1 MASGNRRLRSG
12 SARRL
17 SVAAVLLAMLAGA
30 SFGALTVAVQWGI
43 RRNGDPHVGALVAAA
58 VGAAASAAVAAP
70 SAVVEG
76 VPIGTLLPF
85 FGAGLIAPGASQI
98 LLTLA
103 VGHAGSSRAAILMGT
118 APLLSIVIALM
129 LLGESFRPLLVVGTV
144 LIVLGSVTLAGER
157 TRPELRGRG
166 FALAILCAAL
176 FAARDNVLRWAARNE
191 HPPPPVAATASLL
204 AAAALILVYLA
215 LMHRDHLRTRLR
227 QAVPAFAPAGIAIA
241 LGYNALLAALDRGRV
256 SVVSPLTATG
266 SLWAVLLAALVIG
279 RREYIGRRVTI
290 AALLVVAGGAI
301 IGLAR

>member
-17 SVAAVLLAMLAGA
+17 SVATVLLAMLAGA

-43 RRNGDPHVGALVAAA
+43 RRSGDSHVGGLVAAA

-76 VPIGTLLPF
+76 VPVGTLLPF

-103 VGHAGSSRAAILMGT
+103 VGHSGSSRAAILMGT
-118 APLLSIVIALM
+118 APLISIVIALT
-129 LLGESFRPLLVVGTV
+129 LLDESFRPLLGTV

-166 FALAILCAAL
+166 WVLAILCAAL
-176 FAARDNVLRWAARNE
+176 FAARDNVVRGAARNE
-191 HPPPPVAATASLL
+191 HPPALVTATASLV

-215 LMHRDHLRTRLR
+215 LVHRDQLRTRLR
-227 QAVPAFAPAGIAIA
+227 PAVPAFAPAGIAMA
-241 LGYNALLAALDRGRV
+241 LGYDALLAALDRGRV
-256 SVVSPLTATG
+256 SVVSPLNATG
-266 SLWAVLLAALVIG
+266 SLWAVLFAALVIG
-279 RREYIGRRVTI
+279 RRERIGLRVAV
-290 AALLVVAGGAI
+290 AALLVVAGGAV
-301 IGLAR
+301 IGMVR

>member
-1 MASGNRRLRSG
+1 M
-12 SARRL
+12 
-17 SVAAVLLAMLAGA
+17 AAVLLAMLAA
-30 SFGALTVAVQWGI
+30 VSFGALTVAVQWGM
-43 RRNGDPHVGALVAAA
+43 RRGGDPHVGALVAAT

-76 VPIGTLLPF
+76 VHIDELLPF

-98 LLTLA
+98 LMTLA
-103 VGHAGSSRAAILMGT
+103 VRHAGSSRAAILMGT

-129 LLGESFRPLLVVGTV
+129 LLDESFRPLLVAGTA
-144 LIVLGSVTLAGER
+144 LIVLGSITVAGER
-157 TRPELRGRG
+157 TGPEHLRARG
-166 FALAILCAAL
+166 FVLAILCAAL
-176 FAARDNVLRWAARNE
+176 FAARDNVIRWAARNE
-191 HPPPPVAATASLL
+191 HPPPLVAAAASLL

-227 QAVPAFAPAGIAIA
+227 QAVPAFVPAGIAIA
-241 LGYNALLAALDRGRV
+241 LGYDALLAALERGRV
-256 SVVSPLTATG
+256 SVVSPLNATG
-266 SLWAVLLAALVIG
+266 SLWAVLFAALVIG